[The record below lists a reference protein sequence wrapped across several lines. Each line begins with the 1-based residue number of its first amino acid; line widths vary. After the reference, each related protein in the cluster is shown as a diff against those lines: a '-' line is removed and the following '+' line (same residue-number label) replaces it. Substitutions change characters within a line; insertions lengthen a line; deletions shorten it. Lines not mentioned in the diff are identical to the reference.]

1 MSTTVKSA
9 LAGVVLLAAMGQA
22 QAGLITYSGTGFS
35 IPDDNAT
42 GASSSII
49 VSDLGVL
56 TDVSITID
64 IAHTWV
70 GDLVAT
76 LTRDGTQTV
85 DLFRRVGKTLA
96 VSGAGDNS
104 NLGSSYTFNDS
115 ATNDF
120 ALTAAGGN
128 DDFVIPSGSYRAST
142 NTFSGSTSTTN
153 PFTSLN
159 SAFGGLNRAVIW
171 TLRISD
177 NFVFDTGSVSSWS
190 LALTTADAT
199 TVPEPA
205 SLALLGIGL
214 AGLGFV
220 RRRRRV

>member
-1 MSTTVKSA
+1 MSTSTPIKSA
-9 LAGVVLLAAMGQA
+9 LAGMVLLAAMGQA

-85 DLFRRVGKTLA
+85 DLFRRVGSTSA
-96 VSGAGDNS
+96 SSVGYGS
-104 NLGSSYTFNDS
+104 NLSGSYTFNDS
-115 ATNDF
+115 ATNNF
-120 ALTAAGGN
+120 VLTAAS
-128 DDFVIPSGSYRAST
+128 FSVIPSGSYRAST
-142 NTFSGSTSTTN
+142 NTFSGILSTTN
-153 PFTSLN
+153 PLTSLN
-159 SAFGGLNRAVIW
+159 SAFGGLNRAATW

-177 NFVFDTGSVSSWS
+177 NFVADTGSVSSWS

-205 SLALLGIGL
+205 SLALLGLGL
-214 AGLGFV
+214 AGLGFT
-220 RRRRRV
+220 RRRQRA